1 MYTVSIGNVVDN
13 SHSAVS
19 IAQSIGAHLI
29 AGTAL
34 LLAEGAPRC
43 VVFIVAEF
51 IRPMSGLK

>member
-1 MYTVSIGNVVDN
+1 MGIGNVVDN

-34 LLAEGAPRC
+34 LLAEGAPCR

-51 IRPMSGLK
+51 IRPMSGLE